1 MFKGFKPFE
10 KRYLSRWL
18 HSWVI
23 SFMFR
28 VCFWAYCDV
37 SWKCVRHRKS
47 LYCDK
52 AAGRRSASCA
62 FPVSVCFQESVS
74 ELTFCRMDCFV
85 LATVRNQLV
94 TLDQTGEKVRI
105 VGITLDHGLLRT
117 KRVVVNSSG
126 DWVDDGQVIDLQPN
140 SNSFDMLSG
149 LIKQK
154 TWLPWFKIQVALAW
168 HNSNTEK
175 TVGKDT
181 AVRAGLIDCCGNV
194 AACLRCMHTVM
205 KMAE

>member
-1 MFKGFKPFE
+1 
-10 KRYLSRWL
+10 
-18 HSWVI
+18 
-23 SFMFR
+23 
-28 VCFWAYCDV
+28 
-37 SWKCVRHRKS
+37 
-47 LYCDK
+47 
-52 AAGRRSASCA
+52 
-62 FPVSVCFQESVS
+62 
-74 ELTFCRMDCFV
+74 MDCFV

-154 TWLPWFKIQVALAW
+154 T
-168 HNSNTEK
+168 
-175 TVGKDT
+175 
-181 AVRAGLIDCCGNV
+181 
-194 AACLRCMHTVM
+194 
-205 KMAE
+205 